1 MTKWLILFSGF
12 LISYSYGQSLA
23 QEVKTDHSRREA
35 VIFGSDYKDILIVP
49 KEYDRF
55 TPDITQINSVE
66 RVLCKSIQGFRNNF
80 RQYVGYINTESD
92 SIILVSILSKKVIKK
107 NQESWKREFIYGLG
121 DFYER
126 NQRIIYYNLSE
137 NKILKL

>member
-1 MTKWLILFSGF
+1 MIKWLILFTGF
-12 LISYSYGQSLA
+12 LISYSYGESSA

-35 VIFGSDYKDILIVP
+35 IIFGSDYKDILIVP

-55 TPDITQINSVE
+55 TPDITQVNSVE
-66 RVLCKSIQGFRNNF
+66 RALCKSIHGFGNSF

-107 NQESWKREFIYGLG
+107 NRESWKSEFIYGLG
-121 DFYER
+121 DFYEE
-126 NQRIIYYNLSE
+126 NQRIIHYNLSE